1 MTTGPSG
8 KTGAGA
14 PEAAWQ
20 EPARRGETGAEAG
33 EGGKESG
40 NRGSGGSGSASTLS
54 AGPAPAPSAT
64 PPPAALWKS
73 RLRRILPVLLGIGL
87 FAAGA
92 LALAHVLGPVDM
104 RAVIAEARA
113 KPAGDLLAAIATTM
127 AGYGALIGYDW
138 SALRYLGRHV
148 PLRAVIVGGFLGYAF
163 GNTVGV
169 GAVSG
174 GAVRYRIYSAYG
186 LNAFEVAAISTFV
199 SLAFGLGITVIGLF
213 ALMLHP
219 GALAGMVSWT
229 GLTIREVSGAAL
241 VLTVAFLA
249 WGSLTG
255 RRLRIRRIEIPFPRP
270 RLLLGQLF
278 FSVVD
283 TTMAAATLYILL
295 PAGAPD
301 FITFLAVFAVA
312 MVAGVASHVPGGV
325 GVFEGIIVAAMP
337 GQVPV
342 DKLAAA
348 LLLFRMIYYI
358 LPFVMAM
365 IVVALNEARLASGPL
380 ARMLGATPEWFRPI
394 SRAISA
400 ITPKV
405 TGSAVFG
412 LGIYLILMSVLPDV
426 RPAGAAR
433 ESWLIAFLMESG
445 AMLSA
450 ALGVLLILL
459 AQGLIRRI
467 SAAYW
472 LTQITLLAAIIA
484 SLLNGLDLKSALILA
499 LAMLLLWPLR
509 REFFRHGRL
518 TRNLFTPSWFALVG
532 GIAAGVI
539 ALLALIHAATPYVAG
554 VWSEPGTLAAMPRAM
569 RAGLLAAALLTFGL
583 IYLALEPRRA
593 RILPPSP
600 ETLARARAILEARA
614 AAGDAPPPEA
624 RLALTGENSFFMP
637 DAADAFIAFRAAG
650 RSWIALG
657 DPLGPPTS
665 QREIAW
671 DFADAAARAGKRPV
685 FHAVTEAMRPLGRE
699 LGMILQ
705 EIGEEAVIALAPGA
719 GGTGRR
725 AGEPDFE
732 FWLPPH
738 DPARHA
744 ALARMNGAWRAAHPE
759 GERHFIEGPFAR
771 AWLDQC
777 PLGVIR
783 AGGDGAVRG
792 VASLIAAP
800 GAPARWRI
808 DLLRA
813 LDDGEHEVK
822 RALVRGLSGALEARG
837 AESLGLGL
845 VPPEGIGLRDSA
857 RLWQRF
863 GRWIYPNAEDFSGF
877 GALRGFAEDFAPGFC
892 VRYLA
897 LRGDGASPVATLK
910 DLVRATSGR
919 AGR

>member
-1 MTTGPSG
+1 MNTGSSGRTRNEAEAQAREPSGPS
-8 KTGAGA
+8 
-14 PEAAWQ
+14 PWQ
-20 EPARRGETGAEAG
+20 
-33 EGGKESG
+33 
-40 NRGSGGSGSASTLS
+40 
-54 AGPAPAPSAT
+54 
-64 PPPAALWKS
+64 S
-73 RLRRILPVLLGIGL
+73 RLRTLLPVLLGIGL
-87 FAAGA
+87 FVAGA
-92 LALAHVLGPVDM
+92 LALAHVLGPLDM
-104 RAVIAEARA
+104 RAVISEARA
-113 KPAGDLLAAIATTM
+113 KPPGKLLAALATTA

-219 GALAGMVSWT
+219 GALAGVVSWT
-229 GLTIREVSGAAL
+229 GLTIREGAGAVLAL
-241 VLTVAFLA
+241 TLAFLA

-255 RRLRIRRIEIPFPRP
+255 RRLRLRRLVIPFPRP

-295 PAGAPD
+295 PDGGPD

-337 GQVPV
+337 GEMPV

-358 LPFVMAM
+358 LPFVLAM
-365 IVVALNEARLASGPL
+365 IVVALNEARLASGPI
-380 ARMLGATPEWFRPI
+380 ARMLGATPEWFQPI

-426 RPAGAAR
+426 RPEGAVR
-433 ESWLIAFLMESG
+433 ESWLVAFLMESG

-450 ALGVLLILL
+450 ALGALLILL
-459 AQGLIRRI
+459 AQGLIRRS

-472 LTQITLLAAIIA
+472 LTQATLLAAIIA
-484 SLLNGLDLKSALILA
+484 SLLNGLDVKSALVLA
-499 LAMLLLWPLR
+499 LAALLLWPLR
-509 REFFRHGRL
+509 HEFFRHGRL
-518 TRNLFTPSWFALVG
+518 TRNLFTLSWFALVG
-532 GIAAGVI
+532 GILIGVI
-539 ALLALIHAATPYVAG
+539 ALLALIHAATPYATDVWMRPGALAG
-554 VWSEPGTLAAMPRAM
+554 MPRAM
-569 RAGLLAAALLTFGL
+569 RAGLFAAALLTFGL
-583 IYLALEPRRA
+583 VYLALEPRRA
-593 RILPPSP
+593 RIVKPTPQAR
-600 ETLARARAILEARA
+600 ARARAILEARA
-614 AAGDAPPPEA
+614 GDGTGAPPPEA
-624 RLALTGENSFFMP
+624 ALALTGDKDFFMP
-637 DAADAFIAFRAAG
+637 DEADAFIAFRAAG

-657 DPLGPPTS
+657 DPAGPPMS

-671 DFADAAARAGKRPV
+671 QFADAAARAGRRPV
-685 FHAVTEAMRPLGRE
+685 FHAVTDAFRPLGRE
-699 LGMILQ
+699 LGLVLQ
-705 EIGEEAVIALAPGA
+705 RIGDEARIPLPATPTGPGGDGGDGGNGASGEA
-719 GGTGRR
+719 G
-725 AGEPDFE
+725 FE

-744 ALARMNGAWRAAHPE
+744 ALARMNGEWRKAHPD
-759 GERHFIEGPFAR
+759 GERHFIEGPFSP

-777 PLGVIR
+777 PVGVIR
-783 AGGDGAVRG
+783 EGGGGAVRG
-792 VASLIAAP
+792 FASLIAD
-800 GAPARWRI
+800 PARLNFRI
-808 DLLRA
+808 DLMRA
-813 LDDGEHEVK
+813 LDDGDHRIK
-822 RALVRGLSGALEARG
+822 RALVRGLIGALGEAG
-837 AESLGLGL
+837 AASLGLGL
-845 VPPEGIGLRDSA
+845 VPPEGIGLRESA

-863 GRWIYPNAEDFSGF
+863 GRWIYPHGEDFRDF
-877 GALRGFAEDFAPGFC
+877 EALRAFAEAFNAC
-892 VRYLA
+892 YTSRHLA
-897 LRGDGASPVATLK
+897 FRGDGSTPIATLK
-910 DLVRATSGR
+910 DLVRAIRGQE
-919 AGR
+919 G

>member
-1 MTTGPSG
+1 MATGSSG
-8 KTGAGA
+8 N
-14 PEAAWQ
+14 
-20 EPARRGETGAEAG
+20 ARTEAEA
-33 EGGKESG
+33 EARGG
-40 NRGSGGSGSASTLS
+40 A
-54 AGPAPAPSAT
+54 APSS
-64 PPPAALWKS
+64 WQS
-73 RLRRILPVLLGIGL
+73 RLRTLLPVLLGIGL
-87 FAAGA
+87 FVAGA

-113 KPAGDLLAAIATTM
+113 KPPGDLLAAIATTA

-219 GALAGMVSWT
+219 GALAGVVSWT
-229 GLTIREVSGAAL
+229 GLTIREGAGAVL
-241 VLTVAFLA
+241 VLTLAFLA

-255 RRLRIRRIEIPFPRP
+255 RRLRLRRLEIPFPRP

-295 PAGAPD
+295 PEGGPD

-337 GQVPV
+337 GEMPV
-342 DKLAAA
+342 AKLAAA
-348 LLLFRMIYYI
+348 LLLFRMTYYI
-358 LPFVMAM
+358 LPFVLAM
-365 IVVALNEARLASGPL
+365 IVVALNEARLASGPI
-380 ARMLGATPEWFRPI
+380 ARMLGATPEWFQPI

-426 RPAGAAR
+426 RPEGAVR
-433 ESWLIAFLMESG
+433 ESWLVAFLMESG

-450 ALGVLLILL
+450 ALGALLILL
-459 AQGLIRRI
+459 AQGLIRRS

-472 LTQITLLAAIIA
+472 LTQATLLAAIIA
-484 SLLNGLDLKSALILA
+484 SLLNGLDVKSALVLA

-509 REFFRHGRL
+509 GEFFRNGRL
-518 TRNLFTPSWFALVG
+518 TRNLFTLSWFALVG
-532 GIAAGVI
+532 GIAVGVI

-554 VWSEPGTLAAMPRAM
+554 VWSEPGSLAAMPRAM
-569 RAGLLAAALLTFGL
+569 RAGLFAAALLTFGL
-583 IYLALEPRRA
+583 VYLALEPRRA
-593 RILPPSP
+593 RIVKPTPQAR
-600 ETLARARAILEARA
+600 ARARAILEARA
-614 AAGDAPPPEA
+614 GDGTGAPPPEA
-624 RLALTGENSFFMP
+624 TLALTGDKDFFMP
-637 DAADAFIAFRAAG
+637 DEADAFIAFRAAG

-657 DPLGPPTS
+657 DPAGPPMS

-671 DFADAAARAGKRPV
+671 QFADAAARAGRRPV
-685 FHAVTEAMRPLGRE
+685 FHAVTDSFRPLGRE
-699 LGMILQ
+699 LGLILQ
-705 EIGEEAVIALAPGA
+705 AIGAEAVIALASGDRGKERP
-719 GGTGRR
+719 
-725 AGEPDFE
+725 AGEAGFE

-738 DPARHA
+738 DQARHA
-744 ALARMNGAWRAAHPE
+744 ALARMNGEWRKAHPD
-759 GERHFIEGPFAR
+759 GERHFIEGPFSP

-777 PLGVIR
+777 PIGVIR
-783 AGGDGAVRG
+783 EGGDGTVRG
-792 VASLIAAP
+792 FASLIADP
-800 GAPARWRI
+800 TRLNCRI
-808 DLLRA
+808 DLMRA
-813 LDDGEHEVK
+813 LDDGNHRVK
-822 RALVRGLSGALEARG
+822 RALVEGLIGALGEAG
-837 AESLGLGL
+837 AASLGLGL
-845 VPPEGIGLRDSA
+845 VPPEDIGLRDSA

-877 GALRGFAEDFAPGFC
+877 GDLRGFAGAFGPEYSIRF
-892 VRYLA
+892 LA
-897 LRGDGASPVATLK
+897 LRGDGAAPLATLK
-910 DLVRATSGR
+910 DLVRATGGK
-919 AGR
+919 AG

>member
-1 MTTGPSG
+1 MATGSSG
-8 KTGAGA
+8 N
-14 PEAAWQ
+14 
-20 EPARRGETGAEAG
+20 ARTEAEA
-33 EGGKESG
+33 EARGG
-40 NRGSGGSGSASTLS
+40 A
-54 AGPAPAPSAT
+54 APSS
-64 PPPAALWKS
+64 WRS
-73 RLRRILPVLLGIGL
+73 RLRALLPVLLGIGL
-87 FAAGA
+87 FVAGA
-92 LALAHVLGPVDM
+92 IALAHVLGPVDM

-113 KPAGDLLAAIATTM
+113 KPLGDLLAAIATTA

-169 GAVSG
+169 GAISG

-219 GALAGMVSWT
+219 SALAGVVSWT
-229 GLTIREVSGAAL
+229 GLTIREGAGAAL
-241 VLTVAFLA
+241 LLTLAFLA

-255 RRLRIRRIEIPFPRP
+255 RRLRLRRLEIPFPRP

-295 PAGAPD
+295 PDGAPD

-325 GVFEGIIVAAMP
+325 GVFEGIVLAAMP
-337 GQVPV
+337 GEMPV

-348 LLLFRMIYYI
+348 LLLFRMTYYI
-358 LPFVMAM
+358 LPFVLAM
-365 IVVALNEARLASGPL
+365 IVVALNEARLASGPI
-380 ARMLGATPEWFRPI
+380 ARMLGATPEWHKPI

-412 LGIYLILMSVLPDV
+412 LGIYLVLMSVLPDV
-426 RPAGAAR
+426 RPEGAAR
-433 ESWLIAFLMESG
+433 ESWIVAFLMESG

-472 LTQITLLAAIIA
+472 LVQATLLAASIA
-484 SLLNGLDLKSALILA
+484 SLLNGLDLKSALVLA
-499 LAMLLLWPLR
+499 LAALLLWPLR
-509 REFFRHGRL
+509 HEFFRHGRL

-532 GIAAGVI
+532 GIAVGVI

-554 VWSEPGTLAAMPRAM
+554 VWSEPGSLAAMPRAM
-569 RAGLLAAALLTFGL
+569 RAGLLAAALLSFAL
-583 IYLALEPRRA
+583 IHLAMEPRRA

-614 AAGDAPPPEA
+614 AAGDELPPEA
-624 RLALTGENSFFMP
+624 RLALSGDNSFFMP
-637 DAADAFIAFRAAG
+637 AAADAFIAFRAAG

-657 DPLGPPTS
+657 DPVGPPS
-665 QREIAW
+665 SRREIAW
-671 DFADAAARAGKRPV
+671 RFADAAARAGKRPV
-685 FHAVTEAMRPLGRE
+685 FHAATAAFRPLGRE
-699 LGMILQ
+699 LGLILQ
-705 EIGEEAVIALAPGA
+705 AIGAEAAIALASGDRGKERP
-719 GGTGRR
+719 
-725 AGEPDFE
+725 AGETGFE

-744 ALARMNGAWRAAHPE
+744 ALARMNDEWRKAHPE

-771 AWLDQC
+771 AWLDHC
-777 PLGVIR
+777 PVGVIR
-783 AGGDGAVRG
+783 EGGGGAVRG
-792 VASLIAAP
+792 FASLIAD
-800 GAPARWRI
+800 PARLNFRI
-808 DLLRA
+808 DLMRA
-813 LDDGEHEVK
+813 LDDGDHRVK
-822 RALVRGLSGALEARG
+822 RALVEGLIGALGEAG
-837 AESLGLGL
+837 AASLGLGL
-845 VPPEGIGLRDSA
+845 VPPEDIGLRDSA

-877 GALRGFAEDFAPGFC
+877 GDLRGFAGAFAPGFSI
-892 VRYLA
+892 RFLA
-897 LRGDGASPVATLK
+897 LRGDGAAPLATLK
-910 DLVRATSGR
+910 DLVRATGGK
-919 AGR
+919 AG